1 MRFGTNQ
8 QIQTSQ
14 QLRLAPRI
22 IQMMEI
28 LQLSLPALE
37 EKLVQ
42 ELESN
47 IALELV
53 EPEAIDDSLDVDD
66 KEDLEGELSRQ
77 EEFEA
82 QSGAELSD
90 LPPRKSAP
98 SDGMDPKIDA
108 LTNIRARQESLSEQ
122 LLHQWSF
129 AEVGDTCKS
138 LGKHLIGLI
147 DVDGLLTLTDQ
158 ELANNIERETNHSP
172 SAEELEVAVL
182 ALQKWLD
189 PPGIAARSIQESF
202 IIQIDSFSRDDPTEW
217 ADVRLLI
224 ESHLDGLIEN
234 KIPKVA
240 TASGLGLQ
248 RVKEAMARMHEL
260 SLSPGRMLAS
270 DTVLPVVPDAMIE
283 YDDKTDQYV
292 VGVCNGNLPTLR
304 ISKAYESISKD
315 KKSDEETRQFIQR
328 NINAARWI
336 VEAVGQRKTTILNVV
351 QMVVDRQRDF
361 FDRGDAFLRPLPMV
375 EVADMLGIHVATV
388 SRAVA
393 DKWIQ
398 TPRGIFPLRRFFS
411 GGTGSDSEGDMSWEA
426 VKTRLQEIVENEDK
440 KKPLSDQ
447 AIAKKL
453 HEKGIDI
460 ARRTVVKYRQQ
471 LLIPA
476 ARLRREY

>member
-1 MRFGTNQ
+1 
-8 QIQTSQ
+8 
-14 QLRLAPRI
+14 
-22 IQMMEI
+22 
-28 LQLSLPALE
+28 
-37 EKLVQ
+37 
-42 ELESN
+42 
-47 IALELV
+47 
-53 EPEAIDDSLDVDD
+53 
-66 KEDLEGELSRQ
+66 
-77 EEFEA
+77 
-82 QSGAELSD
+82 
-90 LPPRKSAP
+90 
-98 SDGMDPKIDA
+98 
-108 LTNIRARQESLSEQ
+108 
-122 LLHQWSF
+122 
-129 AEVGDTCKS
+129 
-138 LGKHLIGLI
+138 
-147 DVDGLLTLTDQ
+147 
-158 ELANNIERETNHSP
+158 
-172 SAEELEVAVL
+172 
-182 ALQKWLD
+182 
-189 PPGIAARSIQESF
+189 
-202 IIQIDSFSRDDPTEW
+202 
-217 ADVRLLI
+217 
-224 ESHLDGLIEN
+224 
-234 KIPKVA
+234 
-240 TASGLGLQ
+240 
-248 RVKEAMARMHEL
+248 MHEL

-292 VGVCNGNLPTLR
+292 VGVCNGNLPALR

-336 VEAVGQRKTTILNVV
+336 IEAVGQRKTTLLNVV

-426 VKTRLQEIVENEDK
+426 VKKRLQEIVEQEDK
-440 KKPLSDQ
+440 KKPLSDE

-453 HEKGIDI
+453 HEQGIDI